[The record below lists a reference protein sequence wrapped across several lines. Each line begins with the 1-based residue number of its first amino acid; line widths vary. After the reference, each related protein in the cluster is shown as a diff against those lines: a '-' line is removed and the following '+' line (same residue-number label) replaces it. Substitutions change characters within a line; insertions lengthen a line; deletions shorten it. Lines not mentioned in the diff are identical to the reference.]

1 MGTDVC
7 PAGMTA
13 DHSPTPVR
21 RGNGYRCLSGLGGW
35 SSSSNAQ
42 VWTRLHPTHV
52 QFQADEA
59 LDGPGVTLNSSVS
72 VVLHVCTAAALHS
85 GVTGLETQ
93 SA

>member
-21 RGNGYRCLSGLGGW
+21 GGSGYRCLSGLGGVIIT
-35 SSSSNAQ
+35 NAQ
-42 VWTRLHPTHV
+42 AWTRLHPTHV

-72 VVLHVCTAAALHS
+72 VVLHVCTAAALLS